1 MDDAGRFAVSL
12 LSGHLGGAN
21 QMAEQCALATGA
33 AAVITTATDVHG
45 LPSFD
50 MLAKEQGWAIDD
62 LSRVKTLNSLLLE
75 GGEIAVVDQS
85 GQVKRFVSARGNLRY
100 HPDFQAA
107 LSSGAAGFLFVT
119 NREIPPDCR
128 QPNILV
134 LRPRNLVLG
143 IGCNSGT
150 AAGEIEEVVLANL
163 EKLSL
168 SLKSIC
174 CLASAAAKRSE
185 PGLLAFAEKCCI
197 STTFYESAELNSV
210 QSPSPPSAHAY
221 EAIGAVGVAEPAALL
236 ASGYGTLLLNKVKN
250 RDFLHKELS
259 EKSIEASLEVMTEL
273 GSGFLESVYEKSVLI
288 ALVQKGITARSQAP
302 LKVKFRGEV
311 VGEYFADILVENKI
325 IVALKTVKNLL
336 PEHQAQVINYPR
348 ASGIDVGLLIN
359 FGAPKL
365 EVKRLHK

>member
-1 MDDAGRFAVSL
+1 MR
-12 LSGHLGGAN
+12 
-21 QMAEQCALATGA
+21 
-33 AAVITTATDVHG
+33 
-45 LPSFD
+45 
-50 MLAKEQGWAIDD
+50 
-62 LSRVKTLNSLLLE
+62 
-75 GGEIAVVDQS
+75 
-85 GQVKRFVSARGNLRY
+85 
-100 HPDFQAA
+100 
-107 LSSGAAGFLFVT
+107 
-119 NREIPPDCR
+119 
-128 QPNILV
+128 
-134 LRPRNLVLG
+134 
-143 IGCNSGT
+143 
-150 AAGEIEEVVLANL
+150 
-163 EKLSL
+163 
-168 SLKSIC
+168 
-174 CLASAAAKRSE
+174 
-185 PGLLAFAEKCCI
+185 
-197 STTFYESAELNSV
+197 
-210 QSPSPPSAHAY
+210 
-221 EAIGAVGVAEPAALL
+221 
-236 ASGYGTLLLNKVKN
+236 N